1 MNRSF
6 LLKAVSISLCALAVN
21 AGAADAP
28 NGKAIYDEDCAV
40 CHLKG
45 SPRTGDVNAWAP
57 LLKGGLNQLYANT
70 IKGKGTM
77 DARGGNDSLTDVQV
91 QAAVNYM
98 VAQSGGAALVKGY
111 VPSASASA
119 SSATV
124 AKPATPAMASPV
136 AGTAMT
142 GANAFNRLMREAPK
156 YNLPPA
162 QDGIHNPAAQ
172 GTLQLQPPL
181 EAFAT
186 LPKSSMGNRVD
197 WTKALNDRQ
206 ISPLADRR
214 DPNIKQRAMDTQ
226 IVREVKGSMPD
237 VVFPHKTHTQWLAC
251 GNCHPAIFA
260 PEVNPRVNAMSMAA
274 ISLGQSCGV
283 CHGTVAFPVSE
294 CRRCHAKNKAG

>member
-1 MNRSF
+1 MNRPL
-6 LLKAVSISLCALAVN
+6 LLKTVFVFLCALSVN
-21 AGAADAP
+21 AGAAD

-45 SPRTGDVNAWAP
+45 SPRTGDVGAWAP
-57 LLKGGLNQLYANT
+57 LLKGGINQLYANT

-77 DARGGNDSLTDVQV
+77 DARGGNDNLTDAQV

-98 VAQSGGAALVKGY
+98 VVQSGGAALVKAY
-111 VPSASASA
+111 VAPAPSAAA
-119 SSATV
+119 
-124 AKPATPAMASPV
+124 AKPAPTQPTAPVPA
-136 AGTAMT
+136 AGSAMT
-142 GANAFNRLMREAPK
+142 GANSFNRLMREAPK
-156 YNLPPA
+156 YNLPPG

-181 EAFAT
+181 EAFAA
-186 LPKSSMGNRVD
+186 LPKSTMGNRVD
-197 WTKALNDRQ
+197 WTKALNDKN

-214 DPNIKQRAMDTQ
+214 DPNVKQKAMDAQ

-251 GNCHPAIFA
+251 GSCHPVIFA
-260 PEVNPRVNAMSMAA
+260 AEVNPRLNPMSMAA

-283 CHGTVAFPVSE
+283 CHGTVAFPVAE